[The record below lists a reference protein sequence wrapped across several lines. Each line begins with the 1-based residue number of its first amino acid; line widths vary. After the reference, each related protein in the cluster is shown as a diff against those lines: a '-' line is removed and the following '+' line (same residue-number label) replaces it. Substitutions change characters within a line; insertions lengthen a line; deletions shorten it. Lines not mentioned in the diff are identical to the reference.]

1 MKPTLSSQ
9 VQSQGTQLYN
19 GGKLLTND
27 LDSSLA
33 NLVGSKS
40 FSRLIYYVS
49 IAAEHYTDC
58 DTCTDN
64 VHVVFVIDLHFGG
77 PPAKK

>member
-1 MKPTLSSQ
+1 MILLFIFQAGFPVGALLKPTFSSQ

-33 NLVGSKS
+33 NLVGSE
-40 FSRLIYYVS
+40 F
-49 IAAEHYTDC
+49 
-58 DTCTDN
+58 
-64 VHVVFVIDLHFGG
+64 FLHFVFCDIKTFSIQS
-77 PPAKK
+77 ALYIIS